1 MATTLKRTDAII
13 APGAHS
19 AENIERRS
27 PAVQNR
33 DFSTVPDPVLRDSL
47 EDAPAW
53 GGGIHTW
60 CQCGCTGDEDHFRN
74 VNWRVDFPFVDE

>member
-1 MATTLKRTDAII
+1 MNPIKIQPRGNRAAVDRPIGAAVRP
-13 APGAHS
+13 APAGHPS
-19 AENIERRS
+19 S
-27 PAVQNR
+27 LT
-33 DFSTVPDPVLRDSL
+33 TVPDPVLRDSL

-60 CQCGCTGDEDHFRN
+60 CLCGCTGDENHFRN